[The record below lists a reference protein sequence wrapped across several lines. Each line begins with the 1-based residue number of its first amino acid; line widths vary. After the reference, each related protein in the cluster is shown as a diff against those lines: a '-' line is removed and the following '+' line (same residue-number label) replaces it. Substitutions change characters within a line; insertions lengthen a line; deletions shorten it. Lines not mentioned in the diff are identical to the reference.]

1 MFLGSKEKSVVI
13 SRGQEHAKK
22 YEQGSELTCQRYF
35 VISEPYYYI
44 RVSAA
49 PTDPLLLYPE
59 ECGMNTCSPEYYT
72 SNYYMPYLLCYLQQ
86 GSLVLNVPNK
96 TYFINAGDCFFIDTS
111 HPHIYY
117 NNSDANTSMLFMH
130 IGGREAG
137 RYYELITKKAGTNVF
152 HPSDKFV
159 SEYLHFIIRFCTNA
173 ISDPLLV
180 SSGIINLLAQ
190 LSPDTKE
197 NKDNMDKVLNYIKEN
212 YDQDISLDTLCE
224 LANLSKSRLINN
236 FKRAFGYTSHQYIL
250 NTRLAMAYHKLIN
263 SRLSIEELAFSVG
276 FNSSPTF
283 IEAFK
288 KKYGASP
295 GKIRSEN
302 KRPENLK

>member
-1 MFLGSKEKSVVI
+1 MFCNSGGRNAVI
-13 SRGQEHAKK
+13 GRGQEFAKK
-22 YEQGSELTCQRYF
+22 YERGSEIACQRYF

-49 PTDPLLLYPE
+49 PADSLLLYPE

-72 SNYYMPYLLCYLQQ
+72 SNYYKPYLLCYLQH

-96 TYFINAGDCFFIDTS
+96 TYFINSGDCFFIDTS

-117 NNSDANTSMLFMH
+117 NNSGNNTSMLFMH
-130 IGGREAG
+130 IGGAEAG
-137 RYYELITKKAGTNVF
+137 RYYDLVTEKAGTNVF
-152 HPSDKFV
+152 RPDDKFV
-159 SEYLHFIIRFCTNA
+159 SEYLHFIISFCTNA
-173 ISDPLLV
+173 LSDPLAV
-180 SSGIINLLAQ
+180 SAGIINLLAQ
-190 LSPDTKE
+190 LCPGKNE

-212 YDQDISLDTLCE
+212 YNQDISLNTLCE

-236 FKRAFGYTSHQYIL
+236 FKKAFGYTPHQYIL
-250 NTRLAMAYHKLIN
+250 NTRLAMAYHKLVN
-263 SRLSIEELAFSVG
+263 SRLTIEELAYSVG

-288 KKYGASP
+288 KKYGAAP
-295 GKIRSEN
+295 GKVRSEAR
-302 KRPENLK
+302 RPVI